1 MVPHARMTTRLV
13 HLLATGL
20 GTGYVPVAPGTAGT
34 VVGVALAAVL
44 APLPAWQLL
53 VVVAIFCVLAV
64 WLADLA
70 SVVFHDRDPK
80 HVVIDEIAG
89 YLVAVVGHPWS
100 WRLALAAF
108 LLFRLFD
115 VVKPPPCRHAERW
128 RGGLGIVA
136 DDLLAGVYVNLLLWV
151 LRWSGTM

>member
-20 GTGYVPVAPGTAGT
+20 GTGYLPVAPGTWGT
-34 VVGVALAAVL
+34 LVGVGFAALL
-44 APLPAWQLL
+44 APLSVWQFL
-53 VVVAIFCVLAV
+53 VVVTIFCVCAV
-64 WLADLA
+64 WVADLA
-70 SVVFHDRDPK
+70 SVMFHDRDPRQ
-80 HVVIDEIAG
+80 VVIDEIAG

-100 WRLALAAF
+100 WKLALAAF

-115 VVKPPPCRHAERW
+115 VVKPPPCRHVERW

-136 DDLLAGVYVNLLLWV
+136 DDLLAGIYVNLLLWV
-151 LRWSGTM
+151 IMRWLPL